1 MVTLLNTNLSYTTFF
16 QHNIKT
22 LCTFFFV
29 IDNKSSMKMKI
40 KMTHCVEKEQENLNR
55 VALNK
60 YTNDNKIMI
69 II

>member
-1 MVTLLNTNLSYTTFF
+1 
-16 QHNIKT
+16 
-22 LCTFFFV
+22 
-29 IDNKSSMKMKI
+29 MKI
-40 KMTHCVEKEQENLNR
+40 KIKLTHCVEKEQENLNR